1 MLIELASRRGSSLMR
16 GLCHRLIVAILL
28 MSAASAADAQTEL
41 VESAVADLP
50 IVLATDPALTRP
62 HVITPDE
69 KKNSDEADA
78 GGVILTYVFETKLR
92 LRSER
97 YFLVVCS
104 SGGSADYNCV
114 FNLIGGAGDL
124 YQDQIEGLRFEIP
137 GDGCVYASGHVNPMF
152 DHRRKYCLDDDRL
165 KEVNQPFHYVGLK
178 SKTLHDLTFY
188 FDKAA
193 TNAVGTIP
201 KGEFVEVLV
210 ASDRREEDSSER
222 YHFLVRDKNGLTGW
236 VSLAGGQQAEDI
248 EGIFF
253 AGD

>member
-1 MLIELASRRGSSLMR
+1 MR
-16 GLCHRLIVAILL
+16 GLCHRFILAILL
-28 MSAASAADAQTEL
+28 MTAASAADAQTAL
-41 VESAVADLP
+41 VEIPVADLP
-50 IVLATDPALTRP
+50 VMLAIDPALTRP
-62 HVITPDE
+62 HAITPGE
-69 KKNSDEADA
+69 QKNSDEADA
-78 GGVILTYVFETKLR
+78 GGVILTYVLETKLR
-92 LRSER
+92 LRSEKH
-97 YFLVVCS
+97 FLVVCS

-114 FNLIGGAGDL
+114 FNLVGGAADLYRDEIGGV
-124 YQDQIEGLRFEIP
+124 RFEIP
-137 GDGCVYASGHVNPMF
+137 GDGCVYASGHVNTMF

-165 KEVNQPFHYVGLK
+165 KEVSQPFHYVGLK

-210 ASDRREEDSSER
+210 ADAKRESER
-222 YHFLVRDKNGLTGW
+222 YDFLVRDKSGLIGW
-236 VSLAGGQQAEDI
+236 VSLAGGREAEDI

>member
-78 GGVILTYVFETKLR
+78 GGVILTYVFETKLH

-137 GDGCVYASGHVNPMF
+137 G
-152 DHRRKYCLDDDRL
+152 
-165 KEVNQPFHYVGLK
+165 
-178 SKTLHDLTFY
+178 T
-188 FDKAA
+188 
-193 TNAVGTIP
+193 
-201 KGEFVEVLV
+201 V
-210 ASDRREEDSSER
+210 ASTPP
-222 YHFLVRDKNGLTGW
+222 VRSIRCSTIDASTALTTTG
-236 VSLAGGQQAEDI
+236 
-248 EGIFF
+248 
-253 AGD
+253 

>member
-1 MLIELASRRGSSLMR
+1 MR

-124 YQDQIEGLRFEIP
+124 
-137 GDGCVYASGHVNPMF
+137 
-152 DHRRKYCLDDDRL
+152 
-165 KEVNQPFHYVGLK
+165 
-178 SKTLHDLTFY
+178 
-188 FDKAA
+188 
-193 TNAVGTIP
+193 
-201 KGEFVEVLV
+201 
-210 ASDRREEDSSER
+210 
-222 YHFLVRDKNGLTGW
+222 
-236 VSLAGGQQAEDI
+236 
-248 EGIFF
+248 
-253 AGD
+253 

>member
-1 MLIELASRRGSSLMR
+1 ML
-16 GLCHRLIVAILL
+16 LIT
-28 MSAASAADAQTEL
+28 AASAADAQATLAEMP
-41 VESAVADLP
+41 VADLP
-50 IVLATDPALTRP
+50 IVLAIDRALTRS
-62 HVITPDE
+62 HEMTPSE
-69 KKNSDEADA
+69 KKFSDEADA
-78 GGVILTYVFETKLR
+78 GGVILTYVLETKLR
-92 LRSER
+92 LRSEK

-114 FNLIGGAGDL
+114 FNLVGGAADL
-124 YQDQIEGLRFEIP
+124 YRDQIEGLRFEIP
-137 GDGCVYASGHVNPMF
+137 GDGCVYASGHVNTMF
-152 DHRRKYCLDDDRL
+152 DHRRKYCLGGDRL
-165 KEVNQPFHYVGLK
+165 KEVSQPFHYVGLK

-210 ASDRREEDSSER
+210 AGAKRENER
-222 YHFLVRDKNGLTGW
+222 YDFLVRDKSGLTGW